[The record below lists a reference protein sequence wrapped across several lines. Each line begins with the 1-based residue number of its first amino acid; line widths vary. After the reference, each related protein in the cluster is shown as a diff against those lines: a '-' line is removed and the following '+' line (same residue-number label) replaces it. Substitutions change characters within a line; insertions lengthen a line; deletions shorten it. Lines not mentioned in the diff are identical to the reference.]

1 MEARPAQA
9 MRDHIFI
16 SYSHADSGW
25 LDRLHPFLKPLKRVE
40 QIVLW
45 DDSAIKPTDVWRTE
59 IQNGL
64 DRACIAILLVSA
76 NALAIDDA
84 HLPDTPIEFF

>member
-1 MEARPAQA
+1 MDARPAQT

-16 SYSHADSGW
+16 SYSRADSEW
-25 LDRLHPFLKPLKRVE
+25 LDRLNTCLKPLKRAD
-40 QIVLW
+40 QIVVW

-64 DRACIAILLVSA
+64 DRACIAILLVVG
-76 NALAIDDA
+76 
-84 HLPDTPIEFF
+84 IETRV

>member
-1 MEARPAQA
+1 MDACPAQA

-16 SYSHADSGW
+16 SYSHADREW
-25 LDRLHPFLKPLKRVE
+25 LGRLNTFLKPLKRAE

-45 DDSAIKPTDVWRTE
+45 DDSAIKPADVWRAE

-64 DRACIAILLVSA
+64 DRACIAILLVTVITGMQV
-76 NALAIDDA
+76 LC
-84 HLPDTPIEFF
+84 TP